1 MTNENSLDHYFQ
13 GEAETPLDLER
24 TKYGFKS
31 RHFCDGMLSLMDNQ
45 IGRVSMSM
53 LWKFVV

>member
-53 LWKFVV
+53 L